1 MNDRQNKK
9 NVHAGHRMRVKA
21 NVCKNG
27 FSQLEDHKLLELL
40 LFYAIPQADTNG
52 LAHNLLNEFGS
63 LKGVFTAD
71 INALCGVSGIGES
84 TAVMLASMGE
94 AFSRL
99 QKTTADKRALYKS
112 HADYCRLAQGYLS
125 SETKENV
132 YVFCFDASGRLKKA
146 VNISQGTENTAYI
159 DARKVVQ
166 SAMGCDAVAV
176 VIAHNHPNGSGE
188 PSASDLDSTRS
199 LSVTLRKLGV
209 MLADHIIVDENN
221 NATSMYNDPE
231 IKRIFY

>member
-1 MNDRQNKK
+1 
-9 NVHAGHRMRVKA
+9 MRVKA

-40 LFYAIPQADTNG
+40 LFYAIPQADTNA
-52 LAHNLLNEFGS
+52 LAHSLLDEFGS
-63 LKGVFTAD
+63 LKGIFKAD
-71 INALCGVSGIGES
+71 IKSLCGVSGVGES

-94 AFSRL
+94 AFSRV
-99 QKTTADKRALYKS
+99 QKTAVDKRALYKTHS
-112 HADYCRLAQGYLS
+112 DYCKLAQGYLS
-125 SETKENV
+125 GETKENV
-132 YVFCFDASGRLKKA
+132 YTFCFDASGRLKKA
-146 VNISQGTENTAYI
+146 VNISQGTENAAYI

-166 SAMGCDAVAV
+166 SAMECDAVTV
-176 VIAHNHPNGSGE
+176 VIAHNHPNGNGE

-221 NATSMYNDPE
+221 IASSMYSDPA
-231 IKRIFY
+231 IRSIFY